1 MTTASYKNYS
11 ALEAAE
17 LRVRE
22 AGEWLKL
29 EDGLIE
35 TIVAPRRIIEVA
47 IPFRRDDGSRDQLT
61 GWRVHHNTTRGPAKG
76 GIRYHHEVNREEV
89 IALAMGMSLKTAIA
103 NLPLGGAKGGVC
115 FNPKDYSIGEI
126 ERITRRYVSEISSFL
141 GPDKDVPAPDVGT
154 NSQIMA
160 WIMDQYSTGVGH
172 ATPGVVT
179 GKPIELGGS
188 LGRESA
194 TGRGVVEAAAL
205 MLGKMGTSLQGKK
218 IAIQGYGQVGS
229 WAARLA
235 AARGAL
241 IVGLSD
247 VGGTI
252 HSAAGLDLAA
262 IDKAFREGA
271 RSVCNTGVGDVV
283 ARGIA
288 GSTAVFTL
296 DCDIVMPCALGDA
309 VGEEEANSMKAK
321 LVVEGANGP
330 VSSDADQ
337 ILHDKNILVV
347 PDILANAGGVT
358 VSYFEWLQNSL
369 LESWRIHQINTR
381 LEDILEKGFDTVFR
395 VAVKHNVTPRIA
407 AYIIALKK
415 VAETQSVK
423 EFAIEAPQYK
433 QN

>member
-218 IAIQGYGQVGS
+218 LPFRDTAKLDHGLLDLPQRAEHSSLGSPMLVEPFIQQPDS
-229 WAARLA
+229 TLQR
-235 AARGAL
+235 
-241 IVGLSD
+241 S
-247 VGGTI
+247 TK
-252 HSAAGLDLAA
+252 HSA
-262 IDKAFREGA
+262 
-271 RSVCNTGVGDVV
+271 
-283 ARGIA
+283 
-288 GSTAVFTL
+288 
-296 DCDIVMPCALGDA
+296 
-309 VGEEEANSMKAK
+309 
-321 LVVEGANGP
+321 
-330 VSSDADQ
+330 
-337 ILHDKNILVV
+337 
-347 PDILANAGGVT
+347 
-358 VSYFEWLQNSL
+358 
-369 LESWRIHQINTR
+369 
-381 LEDILEKGFDTVFR
+381 
-395 VAVKHNVTPRIA
+395 
-407 AYIIALKK
+407 K
-415 VAETQSVK
+415 VHEV
-423 EFAIEAPQYK
+423 FAIPALAT
-433 QN
+433 

>member
-1 MTTASYKNYS
+1 MASYQTYS

-35 TIVAPRRIIEVA
+35 TIVRPRRIIEVA
-47 IPFRRDDGSRDQLT
+47 IPFRRDDGTRDQLI

-76 GIRYHHEVNREEV
+76 GIRYHHEVNRDEV
-89 IALAMGMSLKTAIA
+89 VALAIGMSLKTAIA
-103 NLPLGGAKGGVC
+103 NLPLGGAKGGIC
-115 FNPKDYSIGEI
+115 FDPKKYSQSEI

-154 NSQIMA
+154 NAQVMA
-160 WIMDQYSTGVGH
+160 WVMDQYSTGVGH

-205 MLGKMGTSLQGKK
+205 MLAKQGTTLQGKR

-252 HSAAGLDLAA
+252 HDANGLDLTK
-262 IDKAFREGA
+262 IDQAFRDGT
-271 RSVCNTGVGDVV
+271 RSVADCGVGEVV
-283 ARGIA
+283 ARGEK
-288 GSTAVFTL
+288 GSAAVFGL
-296 DCDIVMPCALGDA
+296 PCDIVMPCALGDA
-309 VGEEEANSMKAK
+309 VGETEAQTITAK

-330 VSSDADQ
+330 LTPGADH
-337 ILHDKNILVV
+337 ILADRGVV
-347 PDILANAGGVT
+347 VIPDVYANAGGVT
-358 VSYFEWLQNSL
+358 CSYLEQCQNFAHLTWDEDEVNARVIDLMRAAFEKFYAFAQ
-369 LESWRIHQINTR
+369 ESGLPYR
-381 LEDILEKGFDTVFR
+381 LAASVLG
-395 VAVKHNVTPRIA
+395 VKTIA
-407 AYIIALKK
+407 DAHRMRGLH
-415 VAETQSVK
+415 
-423 EFAIEAPQYK
+423 P
-433 QN
+433 

>member
-29 EDGLIE
+29 ED
-35 TIVAPRRIIEVA
+35 
-47 IPFRRDDGSRDQLT
+47 
-61 GWRVHHNTTRGPAKG
+61 
-76 GIRYHHEVNREEV
+76 EVNREEV

-218 IAIQGYGQVGS
+218 IAIQRS
-229 WAARLA
+229 
-235 AARGAL
+235 
-241 IVGLSD
+241 
-247 VGGTI
+247 
-252 HSAAGLDLAA
+252 
-262 IDKAFREGA
+262 A
-271 RSVCNTGVGDVV
+271 RSTYRWVV
-283 ARGIA
+283 RRWRNH
-288 GSTAVFTL
+288 SF
-296 DCDIVMPCALGDA
+296 
-309 VGEEEANSMKAK
+309 NSR
-321 LVVEGANGP
+321 
-330 VSSDADQ
+330 
-337 ILHDKNILVV
+337 
-347 PDILANAGGVT
+347 T
-358 VSYFEWLQNSL
+358 
-369 LESWRIHQINTR
+369 
-381 LEDILEKGFDTVFR
+381 
-395 VAVKHNVTPRIA
+395 
-407 AYIIALKK
+407 
-415 VAETQSVK
+415 
-423 EFAIEAPQYK
+423 
-433 QN
+433 

>member
-1 MTTASYKNYS
+1 MASYQTYS

-35 TIVAPRRIIEVA
+35 TIVRPRRIIEVA
-47 IPFRRDDGSRDQLT
+47 IPFRRDDGTRDQLI

-76 GIRYHHEVNREEV
+76 GIRYHHEVNRDEV
-89 IALAMGMSLKTAIA
+89 VALAIGMSLKTAIA
-103 NLPLGGAKGGVC
+103 NLPLGGAKGGIC
-115 FNPKDYSIGEI
+115 FDPKKYSQSEI

-154 NSQIMA
+154 NAQVMA
-160 WIMDQYSTGVGH
+160 WVMDQYSTGVGH

-205 MLGKMGTSLQGKK
+205 MLAKQGTTLQGKR

-252 HSAAGLDLAA
+252 HDANGLDLTK
-262 IDKAFREGA
+262 IDQAFRDGT
-271 RSVCNTGVGDVV
+271 RSVADCGVGEVV
-283 ARGIA
+283 ARGEK
-288 GSTAVFTL
+288 GSAAVFGL
-296 DCDIVMPCALGDA
+296 PCDIVMPCALGDA
-309 VGEEEANSMKAK
+309 VGETEARWVTAK

-330 VSSDADQ
+330 LTPGADH
-337 ILHDKNILVV
+337 ILADRGVV
-347 PDILANAGGVT
+347 VIPDVYANAGGVT
-358 VSYFEWLQNSL
+358 CSYLEQCQNFAHLTWDEDEVNARVIDLMRAAFEKFYAFAQ
-369 LESWRIHQINTR
+369 ESGLPYR
-381 LEDILEKGFDTVFR
+381 LAASVLG
-395 VAVKHNVTPRIA
+395 VKTIA
-407 AYIIALKK
+407 DAHRMRGLH
-415 VAETQSVK
+415 
-423 EFAIEAPQYK
+423 P
-433 QN
+433 

>member
-1 MTTASYKNYS
+1 MTMASYQTYS

-35 TIVAPRRIIEVA
+35 TIVRPRRIIEVA
-47 IPFRRDDGSRDQLT
+47 IPFRRDDGTRDQLI

-76 GIRYHHEVNREEV
+76 GIRYHHEVNRDEV
-89 IALAMGMSLKTAIA
+89 VALAIGMSLKTAIA
-103 NLPLGGAKGGVC
+103 NLPLGGAKGGIC
-115 FNPKDYSIGEI
+115 FDPKKYSQSEI

-154 NSQIMA
+154 NSQVMA
-160 WIMDQYSTGVGH
+160 WVMDQYSTGVGH

-205 MLGKMGTSLQGKK
+205 MLAKQGTTLQGKR

-252 HSAAGLDLAA
+252 HDANGLDLTK
-262 IDKAFREGA
+262 IDQAFRDGT
-271 RSVCNTGVGDVV
+271 RSVADCGVGEVV
-283 ARGIA
+283 ARGEK
-288 GSTAVFTL
+288 GSAAVFGL
-296 DCDIVMPCALGDA
+296 PCDIVMPCALGDA
-309 VGEEEANSMKAK
+309 VGETEAQTITAK

-330 VSSDADQ
+330 LTPGADH
-337 ILHDKNILVV
+337 ILADRDVV
-347 PDILANAGGVT
+347 VIPDVYANAGGVT
-358 VSYFEWLQNSL
+358 CSYLEQCQNFAHLTWDEDEVNARVIDLMRAAFEKFYAFAQ
-369 LESWRIHQINTR
+369 ESGLPYR
-381 LEDILEKGFDTVFR
+381 LAASVLG
-395 VAVKHNVTPRIA
+395 VKTIA
-407 AYIIALKK
+407 DAHRMRGLH
-415 VAETQSVK
+415 
-423 EFAIEAPQYK
+423 P
-433 QN
+433 

>member
-1 MTTASYKNYS
+1 MTTASYQTYS

-35 TIVAPRRIIEVA
+35 TIVRPRRIIEVA
-47 IPFRRDDGSRDQLT
+47 IPFRRDDGTRDQLI

-76 GIRYHHEVNREEV
+76 GIRYHHEVNRDEV
-89 IALAMGMSLKTAIA
+89 VALAIGMSLKTAIA
-103 NLPLGGAKGGVC
+103 NLPLGGAKGGIC
-115 FNPKDYSIGEI
+115 FDPKKYSQSEI

-154 NSQIMA
+154 NAQVMA
-160 WIMDQYSTGVGH
+160 WVMDQYSTGVGH

-205 MLGKMGTSLQGKK
+205 MLAKQGTTLQGKR

-252 HSAAGLDLAA
+252 YDDKGLDLAR
-262 IDKAFREGA
+262 IDQAFRDGV
-271 RSVCNTGVGDVV
+271 RSVADCGVGEVV
-283 ARGIA
+283 ATGEN
-288 GSTAVFTL
+288 GSAAVFGL
-296 DCDIVMPCALGDA
+296 PCDIVMPCALGDA
-309 VGEEEANSMKAK
+309 VGEAEAQSITAK

-330 VSSDADQ
+330 LTPGADHV
-337 ILHDKNILVV
+337 LAERGVV
-347 PDILANAGGVT
+347 VIPDVYANAGGVT
-358 VSYFEWLQNSL
+358 CSYLEQCQNFAHLTWDEDEVNARVIDLMRAAFEKFYAFAQ
-369 LESWRIHQINTR
+369 ESGLPYR
-381 LEDILEKGFDTVFR
+381 LAASVLG
-395 VAVKHNVTPRIA
+395 VKTIA
-407 AYIIALKK
+407 DAHRMRGLH
-415 VAETQSVK
+415 
-423 EFAIEAPQYK
+423 P
-433 QN
+433 

>member
-1 MTTASYKNYS
+1 MTTASYQTYS

-35 TIVAPRRIIEVA
+35 TIVRPRRIIEVA
-47 IPFRRDDGSRDQLT
+47 IPFRRDDGSRDQLI

-76 GIRYHHEVNREEV
+76 GIRYHHEVNRDEV
-89 IALAMGMSLKTAIA
+89 VALAIGMSLKTAIA
-103 NLPLGGAKGGVC
+103 NLPLGGAKGGIC
-115 FNPKDYSIGEI
+115 FDPKKYSQSEI

-154 NSQIMA
+154 NAQVMA
-160 WIMDQYSTGVGH
+160 WVMDQYSTGVGH

-205 MLGKMGTSLQGKK
+205 MLAKQGTTLQGKR

-252 HSAAGLDLAA
+252 YDDKGLDLTR
-262 IDKAFREGA
+262 IDQAFRDGV
-271 RSVCNTGVGDVV
+271 RSVADCGVGEVV
-283 ARGIA
+283 AA
-288 GSTAVFTL
+288 GDKGSAAVFGL
-296 DCDIVMPCALGDA
+296 PCDIVMPCALGDA
-309 VGEEEANSMKAK
+309 VGEAEAQSITAK

-330 VSSDADQ
+330 LTPGADHV
-337 ILHDKNILVV
+337 LAERGVV
-347 PDILANAGGVT
+347 VIPDVYANAGGVT
-358 VSYFEWLQNSL
+358 CSYLEQCQNFAHLTWDEDEVNARVIDLMRAAFEKFYAFAQ
-369 LESWRIHQINTR
+369 ESGLPYR
-381 LEDILEKGFDTVFR
+381 LAASVLG
-395 VAVKHNVTPRIA
+395 VKTIA
-407 AYIIALKK
+407 DAHRMRGLH
-415 VAETQSVK
+415 
-423 EFAIEAPQYK
+423 P
-433 QN
+433 

>member
-1 MTTASYKNYS
+1 MTMASYQTYS

-35 TIVAPRRIIEVA
+35 TIVRPRRIIEVA
-47 IPFRRDDGSRDQLT
+47 IPFRRDDGTRDQLI

-76 GIRYHHEVNREEV
+76 GIRYHHEVNRDEV
-89 IALAMGMSLKTAIA
+89 VALAIGMSLKTAIA
-103 NLPLGGAKGGVC
+103 NLPLGGAKGGIC
-115 FNPKDYSIGEI
+115 FDPKKYSQSEI

-154 NSQIMA
+154 NAQVMA
-160 WIMDQYSTGVGH
+160 WVMDQYSTGVGH

-205 MLGKMGTSLQGKK
+205 MLAKQGTTLQGKR

-252 HSAAGLDLAA
+252 HDANGLDLTK
-262 IDKAFREGA
+262 IDQAFRDGT
-271 RSVCNTGVGDVV
+271 RSVADCGVGEVV
-283 ARGIA
+283 ARGEK
-288 GSTAVFTL
+288 GSAAVFGL
-296 DCDIVMPCALGDA
+296 PCDIVMPCALGDA
-309 VGEEEANSMKAK
+309 VGETEAQMITAK

-330 VSSDADQ
+330 LTPGADH
-337 ILHDKNILVV
+337 ILADRGVV
-347 PDILANAGGVT
+347 VIPDVYANAGGVT
-358 VSYFEWLQNSL
+358 CSYLEQCQNFAHLTWDEDEVNARVIDLMRAAFEKFYAFAQ
-369 LESWRIHQINTR
+369 ESGLPYR
-381 LEDILEKGFDTVFR
+381 LAASVLG
-395 VAVKHNVTPRIA
+395 VKTIA
-407 AYIIALKK
+407 DAHRMRGLH
-415 VAETQSVK
+415 
-423 EFAIEAPQYK
+423 P
-433 QN
+433 

>member
-1 MTTASYKNYS
+1 MTMASYQTYS

-35 TIVAPRRIIEVA
+35 TIVRPRRIIEVA
-47 IPFRRDDGSRDQLT
+47 IPFRRDDGTRDQLI

-76 GIRYHHEVNREEV
+76 GIRYHHEVNRDEV
-89 IALAMGMSLKTAIA
+89 VALAIGMSLKTAIA
-103 NLPLGGAKGGVC
+103 NLPLGGAKGGIC
-115 FNPKDYSIGEI
+115 FDPKQYSQSEI

-154 NSQIMA
+154 NAQVMA
-160 WIMDQYSTGVGH
+160 WVMDQYSTGVGH

-205 MLGKMGTSLQGKK
+205 MLAKQGTTLQGKK

-252 HSAAGLDLAA
+252 HDDNGLDLAR
-262 IDKAFREGA
+262 IDHAFHDGV
-271 RSVCNTGVGDVV
+271 RSVADCGVGDVV
-283 ARGIA
+283 ARGEK
-288 GSTAVFTL
+288 GSTAVFAL
-296 DCDIVMPCALGDA
+296 PCDIVMPCALGDA
-309 VGEEEANSMKAK
+309 VGEAEAQTITAK
-321 LVVEGANGP
+321 LIVEGANGP
-330 VSSDADQ
+330 LTPGADH
-337 ILHDKNILVV
+337 ILADRGIVV
-347 PDILANAGGVT
+347 IPDVYANAGGVT
-358 VSYFEWLQNSL
+358 CSYLEQCQNFAHLTWDEDEVNARVIDLMRAAFEKFYAFAQ
-369 LESWRIHQINTR
+369 ESGLPYR
-381 LEDILEKGFDTVFR
+381 LAASVLG
-395 VAVKHNVTPRIA
+395 VKTIA
-407 AYIIALKK
+407 DAHRMRGLH
-415 VAETQSVK
+415 
-423 EFAIEAPQYK
+423 P
-433 QN
+433 

>member
-1 MTTASYKNYS
+1 MTTASYQTYS

-35 TIVAPRRIIEVA
+35 TIVRPRRIIEVA
-47 IPFRRDDGSRDQLT
+47 IPFRRDDGSRDQLI

-76 GIRYHHEVNREEV
+76 GIRYHHEVNRDEV
-89 IALAMGMSLKTAIA
+89 VALAIGRSLKTAIA
-103 NLPLGGAKGGVC
+103 NLPLGGAKGGIC
-115 FNPKDYSIGEI
+115 FDPKKYSQSEI

-154 NSQIMA
+154 NAQVMA
-160 WIMDQYSTGVGH
+160 WVMDQYSTGVGH

-205 MLGKMGTSLQGKK
+205 MLAKQGTTLQGKR

-252 HSAAGLDLAA
+252 YDDKGLDLAR
-262 IDKAFREGA
+262 IDQAFRDGV
-271 RSVCNTGVGDVV
+271 RSVADCGVGEVV
-283 ARGIA
+283 AA
-288 GSTAVFTL
+288 GDKGSAAVFGL
-296 DCDIVMPCALGDA
+296 PCDIVMPCALGDA
-309 VGEEEANSMKAK
+309 VGEAEAQSITAK

-330 VSSDADQ
+330 LTPGADHV
-337 ILHDKNILVV
+337 LAERGVV
-347 PDILANAGGVT
+347 VIPDVYANAGGVT
-358 VSYFEWLQNSL
+358 CSYLEQCQNFAHLTWDEDEVNARVIDLMRAAFEKFYAFAQ
-369 LESWRIHQINTR
+369 ESGLPYR
-381 LEDILEKGFDTVFR
+381 LAASVLG
-395 VAVKHNVTPRIA
+395 VKTIA
-407 AYIIALKK
+407 DAHRMRGLH
-415 VAETQSVK
+415 
-423 EFAIEAPQYK
+423 P
-433 QN
+433 